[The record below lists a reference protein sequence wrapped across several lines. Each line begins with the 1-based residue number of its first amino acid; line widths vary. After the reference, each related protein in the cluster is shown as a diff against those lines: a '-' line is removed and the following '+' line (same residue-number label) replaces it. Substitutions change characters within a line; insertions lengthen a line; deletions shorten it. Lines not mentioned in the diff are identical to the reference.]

1 MKNILILSV
10 GGSAEPIV
18 NAIKETMPQPDFVY
32 FLCSTGPNGSRHAI
46 DNQGDPCGDTRKS
59 KCPECGTE
67 HYIGNPKGKAIVAQA
82 RLDTDHY
89 GVVTVD
95 DPDDLDECMQVLK
108 KLSKTIASRH
118 GPDCRI
124 IANYTGGTKT
134 MSLAMGLIGILS
146 EQWDLSINRGPRI
159 DLIKVRG
166 GDMPVAVEK
175 WRIYADIQIKA
186 VREAINDFD
195 YNQAMHMIGTLLSR
209 PLDKEFRDSL
219 MSWHQICRAFDAW
232 DRFDHRGALD
242 LLEPHGKS
250 QHKNIIL
257 LKRLLGLIKGSGY
270 EQVGDLIN
278 NAERKAHRKNY
289 DDAVARL
296 YRAAELFAQIRLERE
311 YQLRSGDME
320 LEDLRKDLQEEYA
333 PFVRDKGKIRLGLKD
348 DYELLFR
355 LDDLLGKLYMEQ
367 KHRIISTLKARNQ
380 SILAHGLTPLAESD
394 YRSARE
400 VLAGFILQAAH
411 GADIEIEVPQLPR
424 EGIIE

>member
-10 GGSAEPIV
+10 GGSAGPIV
-18 NAIKETMPQPDFVY
+18 NAVKDTRPQPDFVY
-32 FLCSTGPNGSRHAI
+32 FFCSTGPNGSCQTI
-46 DNQGDPCGDTRKS
+46 DSPGNPCGDTRKS

-67 HYIGNPKGKAIVAQA
+67 HYIGDPKGKSIVTQA
-82 RLDTDHY
+82 RLDADHY

-95 DPDDLDECMQVLK
+95 DPDDLNECMQVLK
-108 KLSKTIASRH
+108 KLGKTIESRH

-175 WRIYADIQIKA
+175 WRIYADIQMKA
-186 VREAINDFD
+186 VREAIDDFD
-195 YNQAMHMIGTLLSR
+195 YNQAMHMIGALLSR
-209 PLDKEFRDSL
+209 PLDKKFRDRL
-219 MSWHQICRAFDAW
+219 MSSHQICRAFDAW
-232 DRFDHRGALD
+232 DRFDHKKALE
-242 LLEPHGKS
+242 LLEPHSKS
-250 QHKNIIL
+250 QHESIIL
-257 LKRLLGLIKGSGY
+257 LKRLLGLIEGSGY
-270 EQVGDLIN
+270 EQVGDLLN

-296 YRAAELFAQIRLERE
+296 YRATELFAQIRLELK
-311 YQLRSGDME
+311 YQLRSGNIE
-320 LEDLRKDLQEEYA
+320 LGDLRKDLQEEYA
-333 PFVRDKGKIRLGLKD
+333 PFVGDKGKILLGLKN

-367 KHRIISTLKARNQ
+367 KSKIISTLKTRNQ
-380 SILAHGLTPLAESD
+380 SILAHGLTPLTESD
-394 YRSARE
+394 YHSAHE
-400 VLAGFILQAAH
+400 NLAGFILKAAH
-411 GADIEIEVPQLPR
+411 CADIKIKVPQLPR